1 MRSTVSAII
10 LACTLA
16 HAALA
21 EPTDVSVE
29 SFLFA
34 DELVFSEL
42 ECHAHADDA
51 RAPFSFDTAHLTF
64 PLPVRER
71 DPGGWLRLE
80 IDGRTCWLA
89 PESVAQ
95 RDTDGPAPGLL
106 TRSLEGKA
114 NHATLRVFYAT
125 NRQATP
131 GVPIEKRYQGARGT
145 LEHGVCEVSIP
156 RDHRLGQLEQ
166 PSLWRMEFKADPGRH
181 VALMSVVPQARDA
194 FMSELRQR
202 VAQSKSRSLFVFVHG
217 YNVNFADAA
226 RRTAQM
232 TYDLGYDGAPTF
244 FSWPSQGRLSGYM
257 QDENNS
263 EWSIPDLRDF
273 LAEVAGQ
280 AGDGEIYL
288 VAHSMGNRVATRA
301 LARLLSERPE
311 LRPRFREVL
320 LIAPD
325 LDPDIFRRELAPA
338 IMQGGTRV
346 TLYASNKDKAL
357 LASKKLHGQARL
369 GDASPV
375 AVLSG
380 MDSIDATEVETDLLG
395 HSYFAEAKHVL
406 SDLFAVIR
414 ERRPVSLRAW
424 LKEVVG
430 RDGRYWRFQAP

>member
-1 MRSTVSAII
+1 MRALTIFLLGWM
-10 LACTLA
+10 LAGSA
-16 HAALA
+16 HAGTEEA
-21 EPTDVSVE
+21 PVE

-42 ECHAHADDA
+42 ECHARPGDA
-51 RAPFSFDTAHLTF
+51 AAPYSLDAARLAF

-71 DPGGWLRLE
+71 DAGGWLRLE
-80 IDGRTCWLA
+80 IDGRICWLA

-95 RDTDGPAPGLL
+95 RGDAGPGSGLA
-106 TRSLEGKA
+106 TRSIDGKA
-114 NHATLRVFYAT
+114 NYATLRVFYAT

-131 GVPIEKRYQGARGT
+131 GAPPEKRYQGTRGT
-145 LEHGVCEVSIP
+145 LEQGVCEVSIP

-166 PSLWRMEFKADPGRH
+166 PSLWRMEFKADPERH
-181 VALMSVVPQARDA
+181 VALLSVVPQARDA

-232 TYDLGYDGAPTF
+232 TYDLGYDGAPIF

-257 QDENNS
+257 QDEGNS

-273 LAEVAGQ
+273 LAEVARQ
-280 AGDGEIYL
+280 AGDAEIYL

-320 LIAPD
+320 LVAPD
-325 LDPDIFRRELAPA
+325 LDPDVFRRELAPA

-346 TLYASNKDKAL
+346 TLYASNRDKAL
-357 LASKKLHGQARL
+357 LASKKLHGQVRL

-375 AVLSG
+375 TILPG

-406 SDLFAVIR
+406 SDLLAVIR
-414 ERRPVSLRAW
+414 ERQPVSLRAW
-424 LKEVVG
+424 LKEVIG